1 MTPRTYYRLI
11 GGIALI
17 STGVLVAVVGY
28 LGVSRELEV
37 AFQLPYFASAGI
49 GALLLFGGGATLL
62 LSLQLER
69 DTDRLADLEDAVRLL
84 AGEVQRLA
92 DELEGPSGVPHGG
105 NGRTSESEPAG
116 RAS

>member
-1 MTPRTYYRLI
+1 MTTRAYYRLI

-17 STGVLVAVVGY
+17 VAGVLIAVVGY

-69 DTDRLADLEDAVRLL
+69 DTERLDDLEQAIQLL
-84 AGEVQRLA
+84 AGEMQRLA
-92 DELEGPSGVPHGG
+92 DQLEPGLRAPHTG

-116 RAS
+116 RGP